1 MIVKLKATV
10 SWSAEVEVNVPENAS
25 EWEKRDAIYAA
36 GEEQLQELS
45 PVITECDD
53 PSLEE

>member
-1 MIVKLKATV
+1 MKLKATV
-10 SWSAEVEVNVPENAS
+10 QWAAYVEVDVDENAS
-25 EWEKRDAIYAA
+25 EYDKRDAIYAA